1 MTNTLK
7 HSNDYKNWLTDIKI
21 RIKQTQIKAA
31 FKVNVE
37 LLRLYW
43 DLGAEIVERQME
55 SAWGSGFFEQL
66 SKDLKEEFSDLKGF
80 SYSNL
85 KYCKQF
91 YLFYTQENSILQQP
105 VEEIGQQVADEI
117 QLVDNKGNTIRQQV
131 VGELENNQTQIGQQ
145 LVDQLQVVEN
155 KPNIIHHQLGD
166 ELEYHIIFQIPWGHQ
181 ILIFTKCKSVKEAI
195 FYINKTIQNAWSRSV
210 LTHHLELNLYGRE
223 GKAVN
228 NFAATLPA
236 PQSDLAMQ
244 TLKDPYIFD
253 LMALTEKYNERE
265 LEDALTENITKF
277 LLELGQGFAYVGRQ
291 VPLNIDGTDYSVD
304 LLFYHLKLR
313 CYVVIELKTVK
324 FVPETAGKIS
334 FYLSAVDDI
343 MRHPE
348 DNPTIGL
355 IICKDKNNL
364 VAEYALR
371 GINQPIGISEYELTK
386 VFPEQFKGS
395 LPSIEEIEEELKQY
409 IKIK

>member
-1 MTNTLK
+1 MTNNLK
-7 HSNDYKNWLTDIKI
+7 YTNDYKDWLTDIKT

-66 SKDLKEEFSDLKGF
+66 SKDLKKEFPGLKGF

-91 YLFYTQENSILQQP
+91 YLFYTQEFSIRQQLVGELKILGNKETVILQQP
-105 VEEIGQQVADEI
+105 VEELQVIESKAN
-117 QLVDNKGNTIRQQV
+117 L
-131 VGELENNQTQIGQQ
+131 IGQQ
-145 LVDQLQVVEN
+145 LADQLDN
-155 KPNIIHHQLGD
+155 QL
-166 ELEYHIIFQIPWGHQ
+166 IFQIPWGHQ
-181 ILIFTKCKSVKEAI
+181 ILIISKCQSVKEAL

-210 LTHHLELNLYGRE
+210 LTHHLELNLYARE

-236 PQSDLAMQ
+236 PQSDLAIQM
-244 TLKDPYIFD
+244 LKDPYIFD
-253 LMALTEKYNERE
+253 LMSLTEKYNERE
-265 LEDALTENITKF
+265 LEDALTDNITKF
-277 LLELGQGFAYVGRQ
+277 LLELGAGFAYVGRQ
-291 VPLNIDGTDYSVD
+291 VPLNIDGTDYAMD

-334 FYLSAVDDI
+334 FYLSVVDDI
-343 MRHPE
+343 MRHPA

-371 GINQPIGISEYELTK
+371 GIYQPIGISEYELTK
-386 VFPEQFKGS
+386 VFPEEFKGS
-395 LPSIEEIEEELKQY
+395 LPSIEEIEEELKQH
-409 IKIK
+409 IFLK